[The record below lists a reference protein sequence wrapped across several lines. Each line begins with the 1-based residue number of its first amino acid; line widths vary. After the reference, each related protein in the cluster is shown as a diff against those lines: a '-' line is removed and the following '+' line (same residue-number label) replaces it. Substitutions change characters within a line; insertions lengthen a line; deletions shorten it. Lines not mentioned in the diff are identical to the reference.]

1 MSAHRRSLMTATAA
15 GAVLCALWF
24 VPSAKATPEAPGQG
38 RTSAQELG
46 QGQGSGRGAESVPG
60 TDLGSG
66 AASETDWA
74 DGRAHASSAAADA
87 GEDGLTSPF
96 VLSSLG
102 LAGTGAVLIVR
113 ARRRASYGPRV

>member
-1 MSAHRRSLMTATAA
+1 MTATAA

-24 VPSAKATPEAPGQG
+24 VPSAKATPEAPGAS
-38 RTSAQELG
+38 RTAAQEQV
-46 QGQGSGRGAESVPG
+46 QGQGSARGAEAVPG
-60 TDLGSG
+60 TGLSPGSG
-66 AASETDWA
+66 SDSGSGSPSGADWA
-74 DGRAHASSAAADA
+74 DGRAHAPSAAADA

-113 ARRRASYGPRV
+113 ARRRAASGPRA

>member
-1 MSAHRRSLMTATAA
+1 MTATAA

-24 VPSAKATPEAPGQG
+24 VPSAKATPEAPGQP
-38 RTSAQELG
+38 RSAAQG
-46 QGQGSGRGAESVPG
+46 QGQSSARGAETVPG
-60 TDLGSG
+60 TDLDASSG
-66 AASETDWA
+66 PASGTDWA
-74 DGRAHASSAAADA
+74 DGRAQAPSAAADA

-113 ARRRASYGPRV
+113 ARRRGSSGPRP